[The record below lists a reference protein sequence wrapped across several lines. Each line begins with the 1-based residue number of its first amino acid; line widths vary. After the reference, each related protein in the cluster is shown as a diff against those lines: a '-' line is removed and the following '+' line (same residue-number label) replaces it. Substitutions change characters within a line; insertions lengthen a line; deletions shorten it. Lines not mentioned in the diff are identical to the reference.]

1 MDANTVSSKDA
12 ILEKIRNGKLHL
24 QRLPDVPIFAYTGD
38 MQEGFIEHLTGF
50 DGKAECFDTRA
61 QAIEWLDKQLD
72 KDTKCIYSNIPE
84 YQGTITLADLK
95 DPHDAH
101 KIDICIG
108 EGELGVAETGSVWVT
123 NKSLGL
129 AAAALLSTDLYLLL
143 DRANLKG
150 GLHEAYQALK
160 LTDTQYGSFYTG
172 PSATADIEAIH
183 VTGAQGEIS
192 LTVLL
197 YGEIGNASQREDK

>member
-1 MDANTVSSKDA
+1 MDTNTVSSRDA
-12 ILEKIRNGKLHL
+12 ILEKIRNGKPHL
-24 QRLPDVPIFAYTGD
+24 LKLPDVPIFAYTGD
-38 MQEGFIEHLTGF
+38 LQDDFIQHLAAF
-50 DGKAECFDTRA
+50 DGKAVGFDTRV
-61 QAIEWLDKQLD
+61 QAIEWLGKQLNKND
-72 KDTKCIYSNIPE
+72 KCIFSNVPE

-108 EGELGVAETGSVWVT
+108 EGVLGVAETGSVWVT

-150 GLHEAYQALK
+150 GLHEAYQALH

-192 LTVLL
+192 LTILL
-197 YGEIGNASQREDK
+197 YGEVSNVSKHEDK

>member
-1 MDANTVSSKDA
+1 MDANTTSSRDA
-12 ILEKIRNGKLHL
+12 ILEKIRNGKSHL
-24 QRLPDVPIFAYTGD
+24 LSLPDVPIFAYTGD
-38 MQEGFIEHLTGF
+38 LQEGFIQHLTGF
-50 DGKAECFDTRA
+50 DGKAECFETRA
-61 QAIEWLDKQLD
+61 QAIAWLDKQCD
-72 KDTKCIYSNIPE
+72 KTAKCIFSNVPE
-84 YQGTITLADLK
+84 YQGTIALTDLN

-101 KIDICIG
+101 KIDICIA

-129 AAAALLSTDLYLLL
+129 AAAALFSTDLYLLL

-150 GLHEAYQALK
+150 GLHEAYQVLH

-172 PSATADIEAIH
+172 PSATADIEAVHI
-183 VTGAQGEIS
+183 TGAQGEIS

-197 YGEIGNASQREDK
+197 YGEASDVSQREDK